1 MYVATCLFKRT
12 RSHGL
17 VYTTITKS
25 APKRPPCCHVWCLS
39 VRKRPLRHSLTL
51 VSVDNATKFGKK
63 RVMNPATETPPVLP
77 LVVHF
82 CTEITIARL
91 SHASFSSQRDR
102 LRSNI
107 NPARLSYLPL
117 DVDSRTS
124 PHPVNNLA
132 LLRWEAAGLG
142 GWGRKTRKLG

>member
-1 MYVATCLFKRT
+1 MHPPSKNKQYSNREGPYIQILYTAPIRPYYRTPTTYIYIYICTSPQIETLPQSLSVCMYVATCLFKRT

-77 LVVHF
+77 RVFLFH
-82 CTEITIARL
+82 
-91 SHASFSSQRDR
+91 RDVFFA
-102 LRSNI
+102 LR
-107 NPARLSYLPL
+107 
-117 DVDSRTS
+117 
-124 PHPVNNLA
+124 HCF
-132 LLRWEAAGLG
+132 
-142 GWGRKTRKLG
+142 